1 MRPKRI
7 TFVAWLGIVL
17 GLFTLLGSLAGFY
30 WLSTDSEFYR
40 SMIES
45 WALPARVQLT
55 LGIAEGGIFLVSGI
69 FMLKGRQWAW
79 LLVIAL
85 LVFQVVM
92 YCLTSPY
99 IKSSAWLITSAH
111 LFFYGLYLYLL
122 LSKPTRIYFSQ
133 HGDYSIK
140 KGS

>member
-7 TFVAWLGIVL
+7 TFVAWLGIAL
-17 GLFTLLGSLAGFY
+17 GLFTLVSSLTGFY

-40 SMIES
+40 SLIES
-45 WALPARVQLT
+45 WTLPARVQLT
-55 LGIAEGGIFLVSGI
+55 LGIVEGGIFLVTGL

-99 IKSSAWLITSAH
+99 IKSSAWLMTLVH
-111 LFFYGLYLYLL
+111 LLFYGLYLYLL
-122 LSKPTRIYFSQ
+122 MSKPARDYFR
-133 HGDYSIK
+133 GTTILR
-140 KGS
+140 

>member
-1 MRPKRI
+1 MSDSMRPKRI
-7 TFVAWLGIVL
+7 TFAAWLGIVL
-17 GLFTLLGSLAGFY
+17 GVFTLLGSLTGFY

-45 WALPARVQLT
+45 WTLPARVQLT
-55 LGIAEGGIFLVSGI
+55 LGIAEGGIFLITGI

-85 LVFQVVM
+85 LVFQLVM
-92 YCLTSPY
+92 YFLTSPY
-99 IKSSAWLITSAH
+99 IKSEAWLITAAH

-122 LSKPTRIYFSQ
+122 LSKPARIYFS
-133 HGDYSIK
+133 HGS
-140 KGS
+140 GQ